1 MAALPERHKQYYR
14 EEAMGEEDWPL
25 LPAIQGQC
33 EGSHTS
39 TVNNK
44 ELPLEALQLHS
55 TPWDPL

>member
-33 EGSHTS
+33 EGSHTA
-39 TVNNK
+39 TVNN
-44 ELPLEALQLHS
+44 
-55 TPWDPL
+55 